1 MELQEL
7 EHKKQSKWLNRV
19 LYYGLNAMYEKY
31 IIRQTSN
38 IDEMKKNQNIKIPAN
53 FNYKDIKS
61 LSNEEIEKLE
71 KTKPENLHQAS
82 RIPGITPTSIISIL
96 EKIKK

>member
-1 MELQEL
+1 
-7 EHKKQSKWLNRV
+7 
-19 LYYGLNAMYEKY
+19 
-31 IIRQTSN
+31 
-38 IDEMKKNQNIKIPAN
+38 MKKNQNIKIPAN